1 MTDILSAN
9 GIFILWTGA
18 FLGAIAVG
26 AGGFGF
32 ALASSSIWLHG
43 LTPVRTTVLVVGCG
57 GILHALMIWPLRRSF
72 RLDRVWPFV
81 VGCLIGIP
89 LGVRVLATLN
99 PAVLKPVLG
108 GFLLAYGVYA
118 ITVRRL
124 PVIGVGGRG
133 ADMAVGFVGGI
144 LGGIGGFSG
153 VLPMIWTQLRGWP
166 RDMARATYQPY
177 ILVANIATLLVI
189 GAFGLDRSA
198 LLLIVVALPAL
209 AAGAWVGWRVYGWVD
224 DQVFRRAVA
233 GIVAISGLSLIL

>member
-1 MTDILSAN
+1 VTGILSAN
-9 GIFILWTGA
+9 GLAILWAGA

-32 ALASSSIWLHG
+32 ALAASSIWLHG

-81 VGCLIGIP
+81 LGCLIGIP
-89 LGVRVLATLN
+89 FGVRVLAAVN
-99 PAVLKPVLG
+99 PAILKPVLG
-108 GFLLAYGVYA
+108 AFLLLYGIYA
-118 ITVRRL
+118 LTVRRL
-124 PVIGVGGRG
+124 PLITVGGRG
-133 ADMAVGFVGGI
+133 ADMAVGLAGGV

-166 RDMARATYQPY
+166 RDIARATYQPY
-177 ILVANIATLLVI
+177 ILIANIATLLVI

-198 LLLIVVALPAL
+198 LLLILLALPAL
-209 AAGAWVGWRVYGWVD
+209 AAGAWAGWRLYGWVD
-224 DQVFRRAVA
+224 DQLFRRGVA
-233 GIVAISGLSLIL
+233 GIVAASGLSLIL